1 MTDVNVAINPD
12 DTTRDTDSQQ
22 TTSSSSIIGALSAA
36 GRSLIYRIT
45 TFYLRTPVKFFRP
58 RRFDYLHYVRLADAE
73 HTGQTAN
80 TNTSNSNSQAKNANT
95 KIRMSVNPH
104 KNKFYQTTNLYILGK
119 TLNKNGWRV
128 IPEKILPPLVVN
140 SITGTILYTTYL
152 ETMNMMER
160 VYPSSMNAFELSFS
174 AGCTAGFAQAAVSTP
189 IDAIYARS
197 VADAVLFDVGL
208 GKGLGKNLW
217 VYGFEKLR
225 EIGLVGCFGG
235 FGLVAFKETFGFG
248 VYFSTY
254 EYLKD
259 VFKRKEYFEESSK
272 WFKGSF
278 MLAAGTSAAFF
289 LQVIQYPLGKIQ
301 KLHQERLEM
310 LDISSRNQFKDHYF
324 RIYRNAYWNTFK
336 HLGEIR
342 HNEHTR
348 VIRWLYKGFFRNTLA
363 VIPGTTMGLFFLDY
377 LRTRIERD
385 QNDKSC
391 LE

>member
-1 MTDVNVAINPD
+1 MTDVNVAANPD
-12 DTTRDTDSQQ
+12 DSTRDTTSQQ
-22 TTSSSSIIGALSAA
+22 KTSSSSIIGALSAA

-58 RRFDYLHYVRLADAE
+58 RRFDYLHYVRLTDAE
-73 HTGQTAN
+73 QPD
-80 TNTSNSNSQAKNANT
+80 NSNSQAKNANT
-95 KIRMSVNPH
+95 RRPLSVSPH

-119 TLNKNGWRV
+119 TLNRNGWRV

-152 ETMNMMER
+152 ETMSMMER
-160 VYPSSMNAFELSFS
+160 VSGSMSKFGLSFS

-208 GKGLGKNLW
+208 GKGLGGNLW

-235 FGLVAFKETFGFG
+235 FGLVAVKETLGFG

-278 MLAAGTSAAFF
+278 MLAAGTVAAFF
-289 LQVIQYPLGKIQ
+289 LQVIQYPLGKVQ
-301 KLHQERLEM
+301 KIHQERLEM
-310 LDISSRNQFKDHYF
+310 LDISSRNQFKGHYF

-342 HNEHTR
+342 QNEHIR
-348 VIRWLYKGFFRNTLA
+348 VIRWLYRGFLRNTLA

-377 LRTRIERD
+377 LRTKIERD
-385 QNDKSC
+385 QSNNDTKSSF